1 MTDFKALSE
10 ADWKQRLSEEQFQ
23 VARRHGTERPFSS
36 PLNDNKAD
44 GRYACAGC
52 GQVLFSSEDKYDSG
66 SGWPSFTQPI
76 DAEVVGE
83 TTDRSFFMTR
93 TEIHCARCE
102 SHLGHVFPDG
112 PGPTGLRYCI
122 NGCVMD
128 FQDEAGSD
136 D

>member
-36 PLNDNKAD
+36 PLNDNKAA

-66 SGWPSFTQPI
+66 
-76 DAEVVGE
+76 
-83 TTDRSFFMTR
+83 
-93 TEIHCARCE
+93 
-102 SHLGHVFPDG
+102 LGLAVLHPAHRRGGRGRDH
-112 PGPTGLRYCI
+112 
-122 NGCVMD
+122 
-128 FQDEAGSD
+128 
-136 D
+136 

>member
-36 PLNDNKAD
+36 SLNDNKAA

-83 TTDRSFFMTR
+83 TTDRSFLMTR

-112 PGPTGLRYCI
+112 PGPTGLRYCM
-122 NGCVMD
+122 NGCVLD
-128 FQDEAGSD
+128 FQDEPGTD